1 MAWPIGRRSCICYLK
16 STSQGPPCYQLFRH
30 PFTSY
35 HNMCPTFSPLG
46 LVPLHLQSVKI
57 FADILATQKL
67 EQGEFLIS
75 FDVIS
80 LITNIPTDLVVGT
93 SFRRLSMDNTLS
105 KRTDLSVQSIASLLY
120 LCLYATFLSF

>member
-1 MAWPIGRRSCICYLK
+1 
-16 STSQGPPCYQLFRH
+16 
-30 PFTSY
+30 
-35 HNMCPTFSPLG
+35 MCPTFSPLG

-67 EQGEFLIS
+67 EQGELLIS